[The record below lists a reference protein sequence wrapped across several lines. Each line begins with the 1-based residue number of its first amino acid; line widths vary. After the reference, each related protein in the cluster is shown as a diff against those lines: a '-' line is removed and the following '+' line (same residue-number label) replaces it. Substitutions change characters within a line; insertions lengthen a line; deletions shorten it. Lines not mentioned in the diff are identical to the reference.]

1 MLPYC
6 AAIAAIATIAASAG
20 FKASVASFAG
30 ASSVAIE
37 GRAVWLFFSIHLSL
51 GGLFFGTRV
60 TIMAG
65 YLRGNSC
72 GTDVGTLAY
81 RLKKPW
87 AWLFSS
93 TLLSNFLSFQY

>member
-37 GRAVWLFFSIHLSL
+37 GRAVWLKLFFSIHLSL
-51 GGLFFGTRV
+51 GELVFRHQ
-60 TIMAG
+60 
-65 YLRGNSC
+65 SH
-72 GTDVGTLAY
+72 
-81 RLKKPW
+81 
-87 AWLFSS
+87 
-93 TLLSNFLSFQY
+93 